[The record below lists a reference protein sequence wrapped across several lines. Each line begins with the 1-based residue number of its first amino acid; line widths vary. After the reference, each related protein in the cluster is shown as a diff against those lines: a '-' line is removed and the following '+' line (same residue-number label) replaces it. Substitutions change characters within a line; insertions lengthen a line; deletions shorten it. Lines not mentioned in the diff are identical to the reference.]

1 MSPRPATKRRS
12 RVGTTVAMD
21 FGTYVVEGGD
31 VRLLMFGTPGQRRFW
46 FMTDIMKGEV
56 DAVVYV
62 IDAEAHH
69 THEEAG
75 AAMRALLRDL
85 RVPLVVAVNRCDDPA
100 EARLIARLLG
110 ALASEAVLPCQ
121 LIAPESGRE
130 VVVEALLAV
139 LDRLEQQQTTERPP
153 TARPGRYADDA
164 PNTTSPATCS
174 VWPRRSRARAGS
186 CSTPSVSAV
195 SPVRSCSTPRPRSA
209 STPIAAGSTSPSAR
223 PIRRSVPGWSTPVPS
238 TPPSSSTAR
247 CASVT
252 PSTSAGCSSVCRRSI
267 ATPCWSPPS

>member
-1 MSPRPATKRRS
+1 MSPRPASEASVKS
-12 RVGTTVAMD
+12 RTTVAMD

-69 THEEAG
+69 THDEAG

-100 EARLIARLLG
+100 EARLIARQLG

-121 LIAPESGRE
+121 LIEPESGRE

-139 LDRLEQQQTTERPP
+139 LDRLEQQQTTRASDP
-153 TARPGRYADDA
+153 TLVLVGAR
-164 PNTTSPATCS
+164 
-174 VWPRRSRARAGS
+174 
-186 CSTPSVSAV
+186 
-195 SPVRSCSTPRPRSA
+195 
-209 STPIAAGSTSPSAR
+209 
-223 PIRRSVPGWSTPVPS
+223 
-238 TPPSSSTAR
+238 
-247 CASVT
+247 
-252 PSTSAGCSSVCRRSI
+252 
-267 ATPCWSPPS
+267 